1 MIRASLA
8 LACAASFGLAAA
20 ADAAPARRPAP
31 PARRPAP
38 PVRRPAAPAARD
50 WSRTAVATAEGG
62 FRIGNPSAR
71 VKLIEYGSLTC
82 PHCAAF
88 SQSGTPALV
97 ANYVRTGRVSYEF
110 RTFVLNGIDV
120 AASLVARC
128 TPAPRFFPLIGTL
141 YATQPQWIG
150 RVGHLSQAQQDSLT
164 ALPEGQRLGRIADM
178 AGLIQVAGRYGLAP
192 ARARQCLA
200 DKAGVQRLGKII
212 EAGRALGVGGTPT
225 FFVNGVQVEGITW
238 TEVEPALRRAG
249 A

>member
-1 MIRASLA
+1 MIRAALA

-31 PARRPAP
+31 P
-38 PVRRPAAPAARD
+38 VRRAAAPAAHD
-50 WSRTAVATAEGG
+50 WSRTAVATPEGG
-62 FRIGNPSAR
+62 FRIGNPAAR

-88 SQSGTPALV
+88 SMTGAPALV
-97 ANYVRTGRVSYEF
+97 ANYVRTGKVSYEF

-128 TPAPRFFPLIGTL
+128 APPARFFPLVDTL

-150 RVGHLSQAQQDSLT
+150 RVGHLSQAQQDALT

-178 AGLIQVAGRYGLAP
+178 AGLIQVAGRYGVAP
-192 ARARQCLA
+192 VRARQCLA
-200 DKAGVQRLGKII
+200 DRAGVQRLGKVI
-212 EAGRALGVGGTPT
+212 EAGKALGVQGTPT
-225 FFVNGVQVEGITW
+225 FFVNGVQVYGITW
-238 TEVEPALRRAG
+238 AEVEPALRRAG